1 MDELERLT
9 PGGQALEEL
18 LHLPEFLLQ
27 EPYQAFRGK
36 TEEKSPHASGGGN
49 GKVAILKYV
58 PSALFFSA
66 GLSSRETVLPE
77 SNQ

>member
-36 TEEKSPHASGGGN
+36 TEEKKSPRASGSGN
-49 GKVAILKYV
+49 GKVAIFEIRPQCSVL
-58 PSALFFSA
+58 
-66 GLSSRETVLPE
+66 LSRPAFRGNCFTRV
-77 SNQ
+77 